1 MQLSRKLSIPEIFL
15 KLDLS
20 LLQVGQQTTQSS
32 AKSMQLSLIQRL
44 RGSRDAQRTRSSSSS
59 SSHAIAAIH
68 HHASHPTTT
77 STTSSPHSSKAATT
91 AVRGGVGS
99 GTGRESSGRLSY
111 EARPFYPHGEGG
123 SNDHLSH
130 HQQQL
135 GERLFPRVQ
144 SLRFDTSVSLS

>member
-1 MQLSRKLSIPEIFL
+1 V
-15 KLDLS
+15 
-20 LLQVGQQTTQSS
+20 QVGQQSAQSS

-44 RGSRDAQRTRSSSSS
+44 RGSRDARERTRSSSSS
-59 SSHAIAAIH
+59 AHPVAAIH
-68 HHASHPTTT
+68 HHATTTTT
-77 STTSSPHSSKAATT
+77 SSSSKTGGAS
-91 AVRGGVGS
+91 RGGTV
-99 GTGRESSGRLSY
+99 RESSGRLSY

-144 SLRFDTSVSLS
+144 SLR

>member
-1 MQLSRKLSIPEIFL
+1 V
-15 KLDLS
+15 
-20 LLQVGQQTTQSS
+20 QVGQQSAQSS

-44 RGSRDAQRTRSSSSS
+44 RGSRDARERTRSSSA
-59 SSHAIAAIH
+59 HPVAAIH
-68 HHASHPTTT
+68 HHATTT
-77 STTSSPHSSKAATT
+77 STSSSSKT
-91 AVRGGVGS
+91 AGGASRGGTV
-99 GTGRESSGRLSY
+99 RESSGRLSY

-144 SLRFDTSVSLS
+144 SLRYTVFRIRDPVPF